1 MQKTLQTSLQAEEEE
16 MRKLKNLE
24 NMVQILPSK
33 LRLSQKLQ
41 MRKFD

>member
-1 MQKTLQTSLQAEEEE
+1 MQKTLQTSLQAEE